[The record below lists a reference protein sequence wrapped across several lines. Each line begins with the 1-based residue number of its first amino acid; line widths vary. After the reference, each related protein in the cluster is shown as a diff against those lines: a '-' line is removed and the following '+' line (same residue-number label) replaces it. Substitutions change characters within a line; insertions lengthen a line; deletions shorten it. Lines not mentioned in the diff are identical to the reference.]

1 MQHPQPCGLAG
12 LTAARAAG
20 VRLYAG
26 DETIH
31 VLVGAHAHVRRR
43 AGVHVRYTDRID
55 IVRPA
60 REAPRV
66 TTERAVVQ
74 AALWEPSPRIAGGY
88 FLSAFQQRKVQSP
101 GIAAELR
108 AAGNSRRV
116 SMLNALLGEAHNGA
130 GSLAE
135 VEFTRLARVAG
146 LPAPIQQSRRVIN
159 GVVYLDFD
167 FGGFCV
173 EVDSPLHWD
182 AASYEAGLTRQN
194 SLLRTGERL
203 LRFSTVTIWAT
214 PQLVIDE
221 LRMWWAEFGS
231 TAPHIR
237 SS

>member
-1 MQHPQPCGLAG
+1 M
-12 LTAARAAG
+12 
-20 VRLYAG
+20 
-26 DETIH
+26 
-31 VLVGAHAHVRRR
+31 
-43 AGVHVRYTDRID
+43 
-55 IVRPA
+55 
-60 REAPRV
+60 
-66 TTERAVVQ
+66 
-74 AALWEPSPRIAGGY
+74 
-88 FLSAFQQRKVQSP
+88 
-101 GIAAELR
+101 
-108 AAGNSRRV
+108 
-116 SMLNALLGEAHNGA
+116 
-130 GSLAE
+130 
-135 VEFTRLARVAG
+135 
-146 LPAPIQQSRRVIN
+146 IN